1 MLLGQADDIALPV
14 LCDAVAKG
22 MPAEK
27 LHMIVYPNAR
37 HGFDM
42 RNLPDRA
49 DPPPGSPTYNAD
61 AADASWKAVREFLRE
76 GQLGL

>member
-1 MLLGQADDIALPV
+1 MLLGAADDIAYPN

-27 LHMIVYPNAR
+27 LKVITYADAR

-42 RNLPDRA
+42 RGSLEKSA
-49 DPPPGSPTYNAD
+49 PGAPGFNAE
-61 AADASWKAVREFLRE
+61 AAGASWAAVMEFLK
-76 GQLGL
+76 